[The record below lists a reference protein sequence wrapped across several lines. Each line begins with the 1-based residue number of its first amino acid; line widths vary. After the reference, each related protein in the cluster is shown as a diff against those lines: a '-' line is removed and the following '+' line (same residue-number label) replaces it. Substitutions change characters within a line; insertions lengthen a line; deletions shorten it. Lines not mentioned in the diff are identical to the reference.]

1 MKRANSGLDCTDTII
16 TEKAYKSIQVPM
28 TAIKRDKTR
37 NNNKQANR
45 EVKKE
50 NKQQKGK
57 KK

>member
-57 KK
+57 K